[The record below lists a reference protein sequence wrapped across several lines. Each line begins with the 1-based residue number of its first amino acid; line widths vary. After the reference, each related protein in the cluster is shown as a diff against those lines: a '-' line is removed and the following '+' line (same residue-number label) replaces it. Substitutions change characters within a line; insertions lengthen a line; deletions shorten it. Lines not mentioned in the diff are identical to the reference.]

1 MCTCWRGGG
10 GGECEAR
17 GIAKR
22 RMRGGE
28 MLLKLVVGWR
38 ASAVRGEEAGC
49 FHEVVGVCI
58 IVAGDLCSATDT
70 LTIDRR
76 VA

>member
-1 MCTCWRGGG
+1 MYMLEG
-10 GGECEAR
+10 GGERGAR
-17 GIAKR
+17 GVAER
-22 RMRGGE
+22 RMRGRE
-28 MLLKLVVGWR
+28 MLLKLEVGWR

-58 IVAGDLCSATDT
+58 IVAGDPCSATDT
-70 LTIDRR
+70 LTVDRR